1 MTPKKITGDSI
12 VKVNVRSVNVEI
24 PARIDVRSGR
34 DYGQFIEAVIAE
46 HEATGP
52 IPSKVST
59 ALISANRMPVIIPAD
74 FRNQTIISMFSALC
88 RATRHSRR

>member
-34 DYGQFIEAVIAE
+34 DYGQFIEAVTAAR
-46 HEATGP
+46 EATVQSQARYRQRLSG
-52 IPSKVST
+52 
-59 ALISANRMPVIIPAD
+59 
-74 FRNQTIISMFSALC
+74 Q
-88 RATRHSRR
+88 